1 MFIENLIGSK
11 TKVKILRVLSELRTA
26 YSLAALK
33 AETGL
38 SLSIA
43 HKACEELAE
52 EGILE
57 KIRGKRKERLY
68 KFNPNGQFAG
78 PFFEIFKIEK
88 TRHRKEV
95 VMLKIWS
102 ILEMLLAKIKNKIL
116 LMVLFGSQATG
127 RATLDSDI
135 DVLIMPKNQGFIHD
149 IASSMEE
156 VVGTGDKIKTNNK
169 FSPTF
174 LNLETFKSDMK
185 NNTLFYRNL
194 KSDGILLYVHDDI
207 KEEINAFLN
216 EITPKT
222 FGLFIQS
229 EMKVMERYEKM
240 HKIRRGTS

>member
-11 TKVKILRVLSELRTA
+11 AKVKILRVLSELRTA
-26 YSLAALK
+26 YPLAVLK

-38 SLSIA
+38 SLSIV
-43 HKACEELAE
+43 HKACEELVE
-52 EGILE
+52 EKVLE
-57 KIRGKRKERLY
+57 KIKGKRKERLY
-68 KFNPNGQFAG
+68 KFNPDGLFAG
-78 PFFEIFKIEK
+78 PLFEIFKTEK

-102 ILEMLLAKIKNKIL
+102 ILEMLLAKIKNKVL

-135 DVLIMPKNQGFIHD
+135 DVLIIPKKQEFIHD
-149 IASSMEE
+149 IASGMEE
-156 VVGTGDKIKTNNK
+156 VVGIGDKIKTINK

-174 LNLETFKSDMK
+174 LDLETFKSDMK

-194 KSDGILLYVHDDI
+194 KSDGILLYVDDDI

-222 FGLFIQS
+222 LRLFTPS
-229 EMKVMERYEKM
+229 EMEVMEKYEKM
-240 HKIRRGTS
+240 DKTAR

>member
-11 TKVKILRVLSELRTA
+11 AKVKILRVLSELRTA
-26 YSLAALK
+26 YPLADLK

-38 SLSIA
+38 SLSIV
-43 HKACEELAE
+43 HKACEELVE
-52 EGILE
+52 ERILE
-57 KIRGKRKERLY
+57 KIKGKRKERLY
-68 KFNPNGQFAG
+68 KFNPDGLFAG
-78 PFFEIFKIEK
+78 PLFEIFKIEK

-135 DVLIMPKNQGFIHD
+135 DVLIIPKKQEFIHD
-149 IASSMEE
+149 IASGMEE
-156 VVGTGDKIKTNNK
+156 VMGIGDKIKTINK

-174 LNLETFKSDMK
+174 LDLETFKSDMK

-194 KSDGILLYVHDDI
+194 KSDGILLYVDDNI
-207 KEEINAFLN
+207 KEEFKDFLN

-222 FGLFIQS
+222 FGS
-229 EMKVMERYEKM
+229 V
-240 HKIRRGTS
+240 

>member
-1 MFIENLIGSK
+1 MFIENLLGSK
-11 TKVKILRVLSELRTA
+11 AKVKILRVLSELRTA

-38 SLSIA
+38 SLSIV
-43 HKACEELAE
+43 HKSCEELAE
-52 EGILE
+52 DGILE
-57 KIRGKRKERLY
+57 KIKGKRKERLY
-68 KFNPNGQFAG
+68 KFNPDSPFAG
-78 PFFEIFKIEK
+78 ALFEIFKIEK

-102 ILEMLLAKIKNKIL
+102 MLEMLLSKIKNKIF

-135 DVLIMPKNQGFIHD
+135 DVLIIPKKQGFTHD

-156 VVGTGDKIKTNNK
+156 IMGIGDKIKTINK

-174 LNLETFKSDMK
+174 LNPETFKSDMK

-194 KSDGILLYVHDDI
+194 KSDGILLYVDDNI
-207 KEEINAFLN
+207 KKEINGFLN

-222 FGLFIQS
+222 FGLFTPS
-229 EMKVMERYEKM
+229 EMKAMESYEKM
-240 HKIRRGTS
+240 HKIKRNTL

>member
-11 TKVKILRVLSELRTA
+11 AKVKILRVLSELRTA
-26 YSLAALK
+26 YSLLDLK
-33 AETGL
+33 AETEL
-38 SLSIA
+38 SLSIV
-43 HKACEELAE
+43 HKACEELVE

-57 KIRGKRKERLY
+57 KIKGKRKEKLY
-68 KFNPNGQFAG
+68 KFNPDSPFAG
-78 PFFEIFKIEK
+78 PLFEIFKIEK

-102 ILEMLLAKIKNKIL
+102 ILEILLAKIKNKIF

-135 DVLIMPKNQGFIHD
+135 DVLIVPKKHEFIKA
-149 IASSMEE
+149 ISSSMEE
-156 VVGTGDKIKTNNK
+156 IMGVGDKRKINNK

-194 KSDGILLYVHDDI
+194 KSDGILFFVDDEI
-207 KEEINAFLN
+207 KEEIIDFLD
-216 EITPKT
+216 EILPKP
-222 FGLFIQS
+222 FGLFTQS
-229 EMKVMERYEKM
+229 EMEVMEKYEKM
-240 HKIRRGTS
+240 HKTTRDTS